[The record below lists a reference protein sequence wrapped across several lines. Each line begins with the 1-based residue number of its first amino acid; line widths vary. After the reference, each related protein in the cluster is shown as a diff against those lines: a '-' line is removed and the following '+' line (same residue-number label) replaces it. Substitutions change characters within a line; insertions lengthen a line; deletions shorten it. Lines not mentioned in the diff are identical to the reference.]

1 MKEKIKN
8 RTKILFNKIDNCKYF
23 GFIGIILYKIILDFA
38 YMVFIQPYVKE
49 WYKIDF
55 NIYKFILGYILVI
68 LLYVIINRLNGKLSK
83 FMVKLLFCLMFIP
96 ISTIYAGKNFST
108 INFLLFFMEF
118 IIIIFTIKILEYM
131 EEKKKKNRIV
141 NDDGKTKDNKFIKI
155 TTKVIYYGFIIN
167 TIFVLL
173 ACFYYNGLPSLTAL
187 NLEEVYEVR
196 ESFYLP
202 KLINYLYN
210 FEITFILTFLIVLY
224 IHKRSYIKLTLS
236 IIALLVTYLYKGD
249 KMTLLS
255 LFLVVGVYFIFRLF
269 EKHKKL
275 DKLDNY
281 IAPALAIMI
290 VFSILTY
297 KIYNMFY
304 AVLVTRL
311 LITPANLKFWHMNF
325 FAHNPK
331 IGIVGT
337 LLNAII
343 KFPDPYAEIPYQNL
357 ISGLYTGNYETYAN
371 TGFLSEGFAR
381 FGYIGLIIL
390 PIILG
395 LIIYFINNK
404 GLKKGELC
412 FIAGISIYPL
422 MNLNDGYLLGSL
434 MFGAILLL
442 VIVVLFFDTNYVCEN
457 KKNIRLFNKSRNL
470 ENKEEL

>member
-8 RTKILFNKIDNCKYF
+8 KTKIFFNKIDNCKYF
-23 GFIGIILYKIILDFA
+23 GFFGIILYKIILDFS
-38 YMVFIQPYVKE
+38 YMIFIQPYVKE
-49 WYKIDF
+49 WLKTDF
-55 NIYKFILGYILVI
+55 NIYKLILGYILVI
-68 LLYVIINRLNGKLSK
+68 SLYVIINRLNGKLSK
-83 FMVKLLFCLMFIP
+83 FIVKLLFCLMFIP

-118 IIIIFTIKILEYM
+118 VIIIFTIKILEYM
-131 EEKKKKNRIV
+131 EEKKKKNRIL
-141 NDDGKTKDNKFIKI
+141 NDDEKNKGNKFIKI

-167 TIFVLL
+167 TIFVLF
-173 ACFYYNGLPSLTAL
+173 ACFYYNGMPSLTAL
-187 NLEEVYEVR
+187 NVKEVYEVR
-196 ESFYLP
+196 ETFYLP

-210 FEITFILTFLIVLY
+210 FEIKFILTFLIVLFM
-224 IHKRSYIKLTLS
+224 HKKNYFKLILT
-236 IIALLVTYLYKGD
+236 IIALMLMYLFKGD

-255 LFLVVGVYFIFRLF
+255 MFLVIVVYFIFRLF
-269 EKHKKL
+269 ERHKKI
-275 DKLDNY
+275 DKIDNY
-281 IAPALAIMI
+281 IAPALGIMT
-290 VFSILTY
+290 VFSMLTY

-304 AVLVTRL
+304 SILVRRF
-311 LITPANLKFWHMNF
+311 LISPANLKFWHMDF

-337 LLNAII
+337 LLNVIF
-343 KFPDPYAEIPYQNL
+343 KFSNPYSEVPYQNL
-357 ISGLYTGNYETYAN
+357 VSGIYTGNYESYAN

-395 LIIYFINNK
+395 VIIYFVNNK
-404 GLKKGELC
+404 GLKKGEIC
-412 FIAGISIYPL
+412 FTAAISIYPF
-422 MNLNDGYLLGSL
+422 MNLNDTHLLSSL